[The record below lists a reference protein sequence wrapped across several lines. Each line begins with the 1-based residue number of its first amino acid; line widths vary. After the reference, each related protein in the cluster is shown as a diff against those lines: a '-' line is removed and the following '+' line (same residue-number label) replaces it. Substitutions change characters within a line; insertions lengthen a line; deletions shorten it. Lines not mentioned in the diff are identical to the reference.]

1 MYKAFH
7 VQLSGENMGF
17 KTEGSLKLQTIGFFF
32 SFSKLSVN
40 FSLFKMTHPVHVYF
54 GGKLNDKDKIKGPDT
69 IFISSHSPQGTSGY
83 IHNDSDR
90 SLNKCSGSPLV
101 RSHYEV
107 RSSCLHQ
114 QPCDPRALCHW
125 CRSSDASKKTAIAMA
140 HCKWSNGLIRVNGTP
155 GDDQAMHTAI

>member
-17 KTEGSLKLQTIGFFF
+17 KTGGSLKLQTIGFFF
-32 SFSKLSVN
+32 SFSKLSVK
-40 FSLFKMTHPVHVYF
+40 FSLFKMTHPVQVYF
-54 GGKLNDKDKIKGPDT
+54 GGKLMLLCLLLLP
-69 IFISSHSPQGTSGY
+69 FSISSHSPQETSGY
-83 IHNDSDR
+83 IHNYSDR
-90 SLNKCSGSPLV
+90 SLNKCSGSPL
-101 RSHYEV
+101 HYEV

-114 QPCDPRALCHW
+114 QPCNPRALCSW
-125 CRSSDASKKTAIAMA
+125 CRSSDASKKMAIAMA